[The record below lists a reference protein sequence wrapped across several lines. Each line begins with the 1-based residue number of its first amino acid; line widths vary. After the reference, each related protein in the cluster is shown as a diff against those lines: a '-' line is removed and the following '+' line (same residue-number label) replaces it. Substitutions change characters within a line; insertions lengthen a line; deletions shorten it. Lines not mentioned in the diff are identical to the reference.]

1 MDVTKKRVDG
11 CIDVIFS
18 FTRVSYQSNCIHT
31 FQNQIMMWSAFQT
44 QEIIDRWCV
53 VAWGYIFVFVFMT
66 CKVCVKVWRVSCLI
80 WAVQV
85 SQTLCLC
92 DKNQT
97 PSTGSL
103 TGKQVWVFWYVDVR
117 KNPGHFRVLLSLNIG
132 VSDTHTHTHTHTH
145 MLQSLSLLQQA
156 RWIDRQAVPV
166 YESSNARSEA
176 HTHTHTHAARWKK
189 RARGNIKQASTWKKV
204 EKWF

>member
-1 MDVTKKRVDG
+1 MDVTKKRDDG

-97 PSTGSL
+97 TSTGSL

-117 KNPGHFRVLLSLNIG
+117 KNPGLFRVLLSLNIG
-132 VSDTHTHTHTHTH
+132 VSDTHTHTHTHTYAAGFIVAPTGP
-145 MLQSLSLLQQA
+145 MNRSTGCASLWVLKCKV
-156 RWIDRQAVPV
+156 RG
-166 YESSNARSEA
+166 
-176 HTHTHTHAARWKK
+176 THTHTHAARWKK